1 MEFQPNKNK
10 KYYINGS
17 KICGGGGGGGFQFT
31 LFIKNTFSVKTTY
44 QSPRNT
50 LPYFTLPQSKGR

>member
-10 KYYINGS
+10 RYYTNGS
-17 KICGGGGGGGFQFT
+17 KIWGGDVNLLF

-50 LPYFTLPQSKGR
+50 LPYFTLPQSKGRGF